1 MILTG
6 FDHNIF
12 LVIFWLIVF
21 LVAIFIELLTSDL
34 VSIWFGGSSILTMV
48 LACFKVHWAIQL
60 TVFLVVAAIL
70 LFLTRPL
77 VKKKLS
83 GAVSK
88 TNADSLIGSEIIIT
102 KEITLYVPG
111 EGKIRDITWTCKVEK
126 NITISANE
134 IAIIKEIKGNHL
146 IVEKKGN

>member
-102 KEITLYVPG
+102 KEITLYVPL
-111 EGKIRDITWTCKVEK
+111 
-126 NITISANE
+126 ISE
-134 IAIIKEIKGNHL
+134 
-146 IVEKKGN
+146 

>member
-83 GAVSK
+83 GAESK
-88 TNADSLIGSEIIIT
+88 TNADSLIGKEIIIT

-111 EGKIRDITWTCKVEK
+111 EGKIRDVTWTCKVEK

>member
-77 VKKKLS
+77 VNKKLS

-88 TNADSLIGSEIIIT
+88 TNADSLIGNEIIIT